1 MIVFGFFCF
10 LVLVVVVVVR
20 MLLLVQGNKG
30 FNFMLTKKKREKAL
44 HLFERAFGDS
54 VSKCCEQEKQRSQ
67 NELIQNQSE

>member
-1 MIVFGFFCF
+1 MSVFGFFCF

-30 FNFMLTKKKREKAL
+30 FNFMVTKKKREKAL
-44 HLFERAFGDS
+44 HFFGRAFGDS

-67 NELIQNQSE
+67 NELIQKQSE